1 MVTATDARP
10 LTATSGEQ
18 RLDEVDEQ
26 FVQSAAASVVYWQQ
40 RLQTA
45 DEAELS
51 ALNRDR
57 RNILSAIEF
66 GLRLP
71 QTLRPAAALTLQTYP
86 MIRSAGYV
94 AEWIP
99 IFEWAA
105 SLIGPVDGALQR
117 HLWNRVGQFYHAMR
131 RLDEAVAAHQWVAQ
145 SAREAGHE
153 QAEAEAFLHLAEDYR
168 EQREY
173 PQAHRY
179 AQQAL
184 QRFRALNSGQR
195 WEAAALNSLGFVAWR
210 RGDRQEA
217 EALLRRAIER
227 YRALQENV
235 QLARALNNLGGVLRE
250 QKAYESAEQAY
261 EEAVATLAN
270 TGAAL
275 EKIIVNVS
283 LASLYY
289 EQEQYEA
296 AEMTFRAADTPYLQ
310 RSGHSYYQAYVAN
323 GLGNTFWR
331 QGRLK
336 AAEAKLRRAVAL
348 WREADDDLMMA
359 NSIRSI
365 ARVLAAQGR
374 AQEAIAHY
382 DEALQIAIRY
392 KDDAWARELANEIRE
407 ERERLADDIEA
418 EPG

>member
-1 MVTATDARP
+1 
-10 LTATSGEQ
+10 
-18 RLDEVDEQ
+18 
-26 FVQSAAASVVYWQQ
+26 VQSMAASVAYWQQ

-51 ALNRDR
+51 ALNRER

-86 MIRSAGYV
+86 MVRSAGYV

-105 SLIGPVDGALQR
+105 SLIDPVDGALQR
-117 HLWNRVGQFYHAMR
+117 QLWNRVGQFYHAMR
-131 RLDEAVAAHQWVAQ
+131 RLDEAVAAHQWVAH
-145 SAREAGHE
+145 SAREAGDE
-153 QAEAEAFLHLAEDYR
+153 QTEAEAFLHLAEDYR
-168 EQREY
+168 EQRDY
-173 PQAHRY
+173 AQAHQY

-184 QRFRALNSGQR
+184 QRFQALNSGQR
-195 WEAAALNSLGFVAWR
+195 WEASALNSLGFVAWR

-217 EALLRRAIER
+217 EALFRRAIER

-250 QKAYESAEQAY
+250 QKDYEAAEQAY
-261 EEAVATLAN
+261 EEAVATLAH

-275 EKIIVNVS
+275 EKAIMNIS

-296 AEMTFRAADTPYLQ
+296 AEKSFRAADTRFLQ
-310 RSGHSYYQAYVAN
+310 RSGHTDYQAYVAN

-336 AAEAKLRRAVAL
+336 AAEARLKRAVAL
-348 WREADDDLMMA
+348 WREADDELMAA
-359 NSIRSI
+359 NSTRSV
-365 ARVLAAQGR
+365 ARVLVAQGR
-374 AQEAIAHY
+374 AREALAHY
-382 DEALQIAIRY
+382 DEALQIARRY
-392 KDDAWARELANEIRE
+392 KDDAWARQMVCEIEE
-407 ERERLADDIEA
+407 EREQTSGAA
-418 EPG
+418 ESE